1 MIEVRPR
8 LESARHAG
16 SGQPTGK
23 RVYSNAL
30 DRGSVSAIYSG
41 LMGSQTVCLRERKV
55 YHEHEHGASAACF
68 CCICDCA
75 ASPPVT

>member
-41 LMGSQTVCLRERKV
+41 LMTFANGVPARAEGVS
-55 YHEHEHGASAACF
+55 
-68 CCICDCA
+68 
-75 ASPPVT
+75 

>member
-1 MIEVRPR
+1 MIEARPR

-41 LMGSQTVCLRERKV
+41 LMAF
-55 YHEHEHGASAACF
+55 ASRVPARAEGV
-68 CCICDCA
+68 
-75 ASPPVT
+75 S

>member
-23 RVYSNAL
+23 RVYFNAL

-41 LMGSQTVCLRERKV
+41 LTAFASRVPARAKV

>member
-1 MIEVRPR
+1 MIEIWPR

-23 RVYSNAL
+23 RVCFNAL

-41 LMGSQTVCLRERKV
+41 LMAFANGVPAQAGGVS
-55 YHEHEHGASAACF
+55 
-68 CCICDCA
+68 
-75 ASPPVT
+75 